1 MSCTFHI
8 QLASKLHMFAC
19 LVVLGTIWVLTK
31 RKSTTNYL
39 LYACKMVLGWVQFGR
54 RNVQGGKAAQYMN
67 TIQYLE
73 LLSSTPAHSTFT
85 LRFILLLCKYNC
97 VTVKYA
103 AVKLLLWGGSKGLI
117 NFPWIFDAMRSL
129 VPVGHFG
136 NISRHLF
143 TWLVCR
149 SFQWRHGL
157 LFTDCIVWDDK
168 VTRTKWLILKDH
180 IGST

>member
-1 MSCTFHI
+1 MPCSAWHNLGFNKA
-8 QLASKLHMFAC
+8 QVNYKLSPLCMQDG
-19 LVVLGTIWVLTK
+19 VGLGAIW
-31 RKSTTNYL
+31 
-39 LYACKMVLGWVQFGR
+39 A
-54 RNVQGGKAAQYMN
+54 VQGGIAAQYMN

-85 LRFILLLCKYNC
+85 LRFTLLLCKYNC

-149 SFQWRHGL
+149 SFQ
-157 LFTDCIVWDDK
+157 
-168 VTRTKWLILKDH
+168 
-180 IGST
+180 